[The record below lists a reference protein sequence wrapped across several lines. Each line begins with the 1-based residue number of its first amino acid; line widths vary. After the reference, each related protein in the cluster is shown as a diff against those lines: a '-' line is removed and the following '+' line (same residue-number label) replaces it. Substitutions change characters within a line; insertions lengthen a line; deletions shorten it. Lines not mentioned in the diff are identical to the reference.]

1 MKHLILM
8 LSALVAVSAGHAQVA
23 VHEKSPET
31 KYAFTLASPRQTA
44 AILYDASDA
53 AVVKRAAELFAA
65 DVEAVTGRRPQVTSA
80 TGETGPAVIVGT
92 VGGSALIRR
101 LSEAGKI
108 DTAPLE
114 GAWERYLIQTVA
126 NPLPGIRKALVI
138 AGSDRRGAAYG
149 LFTLSEL
156 IGVSPWYWWADVPV
170 KKHAALHVDAPPTYS
185 QTPSVRYRGIFLND
199 EDCPGPRRPS
209 SPSAATSAPE
219 PTPRSANCCCASRPT
234 TSPRPCTPFPPRS
247 TKSPKTSSWPTRS
260 PS

>member
-1 MKHLILM
+1 M
-8 LSALVAVSAGHAQVA
+8 
-23 VHEKSPET
+23 
-31 KYAFTLASPRQTA
+31 
-44 AILYDASDA
+44 
-53 AVVKRAAELFAA
+53 KRAAELFAA

-156 IGVSPWYWWADVPV
+156 IGVSSWYWWADVPV

-199 EDCPGPRRPS
+199 EDWGLTPWPADSEPERRGNIGPGQI
-209 SPSAATSAPE
+209 